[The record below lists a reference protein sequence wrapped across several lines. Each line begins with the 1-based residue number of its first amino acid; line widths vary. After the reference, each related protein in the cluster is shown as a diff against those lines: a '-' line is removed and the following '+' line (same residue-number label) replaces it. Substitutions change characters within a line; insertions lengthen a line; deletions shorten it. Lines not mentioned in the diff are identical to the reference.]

1 MNGLVKEQNEYSCS
15 IEDIGWDEVMKKRR
29 KQGIEQNLQYM
40 SNRNQNK
47 FLKRKKREY
56 VGEERV
62 KK

>member
-15 IEDIGWDEVMKKRR
+15 IEDIGWDEVMKKGR
-29 KQGIEQNLQYM
+29 KQGIEQNLQYT
-40 SNRNQNK
+40 SDRNQNK